1 MAVIS
6 CKLTS
11 PEFQKRKREV
21 IALLKTKLLQ
31 RKELDNGFQYTF
43 KGSDEILDNIV
54 SFIKTERRCCDFF
67 TFNLSI
73 QDDSKNILLNITGP
87 KAQKNLSI

>member
-31 RKELDNGFQYTF
+31 RKELDNGFQYT
-43 KGSDEILDNIV
+43 L
-54 SFIKTERRCCDFF
+54 
-67 TFNLSI
+67 
-73 QDDSKNILLNITGP
+73 
-87 KAQKNLSI
+87 KALMKY